1 MKYLYYPGCSLE
13 STAREYDLATRAV
26 MHALGAELIEIP
38 DWTCCGA
45 TAAKAVD
52 RRLALAMPAVS
63 LALAETVDSAADI
76 LVPCSA
82 CYLNLKKVHETAATE
97 PRTLSEIN
105 EILSDESLHYSGKA
119 RPRHILDILSKDIG
133 PAGILQQITNNLSGL
148 RVAPYYGCQCL
159 RPYRVFDDPEAPNSM
174 AALLAAAGADL
185 HPWSMAASCCGA
197 SHMTTNAEVSKELV
211 FRILKSA
218 SGADAIATVCPMCQM
233 NLEGYQGW
241 ISSRYG
247 EDVRIP
253 VYYLPQLL
261 GLAMGIPAG
270 DLGLDAKSVPAAAQS
285 DQQPIRKNPRC

>member
-13 STAREYDLATRAV
+13 STAREYDMATRAM
-26 MHALGAELIEIP
+26 MHALSVELIEIP
-38 DWTCCGA
+38 GWTCCGA

-63 LALAETVDSAADI
+63 LALAETVDSAADV

-82 CYLNLKKVHETAATE
+82 CYLNLKQVHQIAAADS
-97 PRTLSEIN
+97 RTLAEIN
-105 EILSDESLHYSGKA
+105 EILAVESLHYSGKV

-133 PAGILQQITNNLSGL
+133 PIGILQQITHSLSGL

-159 RPYRVFDDPEAPNSM
+159 RPYRVFDDPEAPTSM
-174 AALLAAAGADL
+174 DALLAAAGANL
-185 HPWSMAASCCGA
+185 LPWSVAARCCGA
-197 SHMTTNAEVSKELV
+197 SHMTTNADVSKELV

-218 SGADAIATVCPMCQM
+218 RGADAIATVCPMCQM
-233 NLEGYQGW
+233 NLEGHQGW
-241 ISSRYG
+241 ISSCYG

-261 GLAMGIPAG
+261 GLAMGIPAR
-270 DLGLDAKSVPAAAQS
+270 DLGLNAKSARTAALS
-285 DQQPIRKNPRC
+285 D